1 MVKLK
6 TMRNSLLNYLNKRL
20 KDDNSFYQ
28 GGVPGPVITISRE
41 VGCNGI
47 KLANVLASRLNKQRM
62 QSEWR
67 VLSKEIF
74 YESAKELDLRPEK
87 VQQIFKKTDH
97 STFEQILKAF
107 NDKRYKS
114 EEKIIK
120 TVKAV
125 VRSLAVDGFN
135 IIVGRAGHIIAGD
148 IDNALHIRLI
158 APLDYRLN
166 TIINNNKL
174 SKAEAIS
181 FIEKVENERIA
192 FRKAMKEFGLREELF
207 DLTINRA
214 SFNDEQAA
222 ELIENAVNQ
231 KQILA
236 EYRSKI
242 EFF

>member
-1 MVKLK
+1 MG
-6 TMRNSLLNYLNKRL
+6 NSLMNYLNKRL
-20 KDDNSFYQ
+20 KEDNSFYK
-28 GGVPGPVITISRE
+28 GGLAGPVITISRE

-47 KLANVLASRLNKQRM
+47 KMANALASRLNKQRM

-74 YESAKELDLRPEK
+74 YESAKELDLEPEA
-87 VQQIFKKTDH
+87 VRQTFKKSDR

-120 TVKAV
+120 TVRDV
-125 VRSLAVDGFN
+125 VKTLAVDGFN

-158 APLDYRLN
+158 APMDYRIN

-174 SKAEAIS
+174 SKAEAIL
-181 FIEKVENERIA
+181 FIEKVESERKA
-192 FRKAMKEFGLREELF
+192 FRKAIKEESLQEERF

-222 ELIENAVNQ
+222 ELIEFAVNQ

-236 EYRSKI
+236 KYKPKI